1 MNPVKVIGIVLIL
14 AGTLGLVYGGVSY
27 TRDRQAAKIGPI
39 EFSMSQKETVA
50 IPTWLS
56 VGAIVVGAA
65 SLLLSSSKR

>member
-27 TRDRQAAKIGPI
+27 TRERQAAKIGPI

>member
-1 MNPVKVIGIVLIL
+1 MGAMRIV

-27 TRDRQAAKIGPI
+27 TKEHQAAKIGPI
-39 EFSMSQKETVA
+39 ELSMSQKETVA

-65 SLLLSSSKR
+65 SLLLPSKR

>member
-1 MNPVKVIGIVLIL
+1 MNPVKGIGIVLIV

-27 TRDRQAAKIGPI
+27 TKEHQAAKIGPI
-39 EFSMSQKETVA
+39 ELSMSQKETVA

-65 SLLLSSSKR
+65 SLLLSSKR